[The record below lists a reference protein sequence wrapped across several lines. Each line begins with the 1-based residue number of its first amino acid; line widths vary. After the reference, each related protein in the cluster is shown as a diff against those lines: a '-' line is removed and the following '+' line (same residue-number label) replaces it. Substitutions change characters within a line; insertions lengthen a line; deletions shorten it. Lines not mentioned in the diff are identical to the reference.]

1 MNKPA
6 KAPLAEKP
14 AKNRWMKDLQSLD
27 GAVSKEY
34 NPFLRE
40 NVIRSNSPSLNW
52 IFGKGAGIPMGYSAI
67 FFGEPKAGKSLI
79 SNLFAGALHQQDP
92 EAMVIKFNT
101 EMREEGQMAPYWG
114 IDQSRY
120 IAYNVNQPE
129 LIFDRIKKE
138 INDMCEDGMP
148 LRMIII
154 DSLQGIQGV
163 REGQAESVTQQQIGD
178 SALTIQKG
186 LKSILPML
194 RKHRIALIA
203 TSHVRANL
211 DAGMYG
217 PKLKMAGAWAQK
229 HFFEYFVEVKRDNSK
244 EGKMDAIGKAFVNED
259 VKDFKGNQE
268 RTGHK
273 IYVTMAE
280 SSTGVAG
287 RSGEFTLNYTEGLVN
302 IQEEVFNIAKNLGLV
317 EQPNNRT
324 YVVDGKTFTS
334 KADFYNALETDPAM
348 AAQIVEKAYARDMK

>member
-1 MNKPA
+1 MSKE
-6 KAPLAEKP
+6 EKP
-14 AKNRWMKDLQSLD
+14 KNKWMKELQSMD
-27 GAVSKEY
+27 GAVDKEY
-34 NPFLRE
+34 DPFKRE
-40 NVIRSNSPSLNW
+40 NVVRSNSPSLNW
-52 IFGKGAGIPMGYSAI
+52 IFGKGAGIPLGYSAV
-67 FFGEPKAGKSLI
+67 FYGEPKAGKSLI
-79 SNLFAGALHQQDP
+79 SNLFAGALMQHDK

-114 IDQSRY
+114 IDPDRY
-120 IAYNVNQPE
+120 LAYNVNKPE
-129 LIFDRIKKE
+129 DIFDRISKD
-138 INDMCEDGMP
+138 INGMVEDGMP
-148 LRMIII
+148 LKMIIV

-163 REGQAESVTQQQIGD
+163 REGSAESVTSHQIGD
-178 SALTIQKG
+178 NALTIQKG
-186 LKSILPML
+186 LKQILPTL
-194 RKHRIALIA
+194 RKHRISFIA

-217 PKLKMAGAWAQK
+217 PKQKMAGSWAQK

-244 EGKMDAIGKAFVNED
+244 EGKMDAIGNEFLNEE
-259 VKDFKGNQE
+259 VKDFKGNKE

-324 YVVDGKTFTS
+324 YIVDGKSFSS
-334 KADFYNALETDPAM
+334 KADFYNALADDPEM
-348 AAQIVEKAYARDMK
+348 AKAIVEKAYARDMK

>member
-1 MNKPA
+1 MSKSSGKPA
-6 KAPLAEKP
+6 NK
-14 AKNRWMKDLQSLD
+14 WMKELSALD
-27 GAVSKEY
+27 GAVNKEY

-40 NVIRSNSPSLNW
+40 NIIRSDSPSLNW
-52 IFGKGAGIPMGYSAI
+52 IFGKGSGIPRGYSAV

-79 SNLFAGALHQQDP
+79 SNLFAGALHKQDP

-101 EMREEGQMAPYWG
+101 EMREEGQMADYWG
-114 IDQSRY
+114 IDSDRY
-120 IAYNVNQPE
+120 IAYNVNKAE
-129 LIFDRIKKE
+129 DIFDRIVKD
-138 INDMCEDGMP
+138 INDMCNDGMP
-148 LRMIII
+148 LKMIII
-154 DSLQGIQGV
+154 DSLQGIQGM
-163 REGQAESVTQQQIGD
+163 REAQADSVTNQQIGD

-186 LKSILPML
+186 LKAILPIL
-194 RKHRIALIA
+194 RKHRISFIA

-217 PKLKMAGAWAQK
+217 PKMKMAGAWAQK

-244 EGKMDAIGKAFVNED
+244 DGKMDVLGKSFENEG
-259 VKDFKGNQE
+259 VKDFKGNKE

-287 RSGEFTLNYTEGLVN
+287 RSGEFTLNYTEGLIN
-302 IQEEVFNIAKNLGLV
+302 IEEEVFNIAKNLGLV

-324 YVVDGKTFTS
+324 YVVDGKSFTS
-334 KADFYNALETDPAM
+334 KADFYNALKSDPEM